1 MAYTYL
7 IMFIENYHY
16 AFLIRHLL
24 LTVLSDIDSWPLEQH
39 LLAIIW
45 RWTKIPVPIFIK
57 K

>member
-7 IMFIENYHY
+7 SMFIENYHY

-24 LTVLSDIDSWPLEQH
+24 LTVLSDIDSWPLEQY